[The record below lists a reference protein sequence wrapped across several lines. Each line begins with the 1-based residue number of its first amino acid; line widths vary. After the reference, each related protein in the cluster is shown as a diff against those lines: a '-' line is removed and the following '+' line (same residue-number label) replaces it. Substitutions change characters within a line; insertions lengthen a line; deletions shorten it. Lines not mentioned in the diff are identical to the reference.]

1 MLDIALGQGA
11 QWRADGFDL
20 DIAVNISTRNL
31 LDDALPPMVAAAL
44 ARHRVPASSL
54 TLEITET
61 SIIADPHR
69 TVGTLNRLSDMGVAL
84 AIDDFGTGYSSLSYL
99 HRLPVDEIKI
109 DKSFVQRMTADESDS
124 VIVRST
130 IDLGHNLGLR
140 VTAEG
145 VEDGQ
150 TWQLLA
156 ASGCDQAQ
164 GFYLRSSGTGAQL
177 TRWLKARREE
187 QLALRG
193 LIATAAPQPSTST
206 TSTS

>member
-1 MLDIALGQGA
+1 M
-11 QWRADGFDL
+11 ADGFDL
-20 DIAVNISTRNL
+20 DVAVNISTRNL
-31 LDDALPPMVAAAL
+31 LDEALPPMVAAAL
-44 ARHRVPASSL
+44 ARHQVPASSL
-54 TLEITET
+54 TLEITEST
-61 SIIADPHR
+61 IIADPAR

-109 DKSFVQRMTADESDS
+109 DKSFVQRMTADQSDS

-130 IDLGHNLGLR
+130 IDLGHNLGLQ

-156 ASGCDQAQ
+156 AAGCDQAQ
-164 GFYLRSSGTGAQL
+164 GFFLRTSGTGAQI

-193 LIATAAPQPSTST
+193 LIDERPTRRQPSRST
-206 TSTS
+206 TTTS